1 MPIRLA
7 LVALVALLARG
18 AAPLAAQP
26 APADAEPAPEP
37 AEPAPAPAEPEEHH
51 DIAMVISGGVSLGAY
66 EAGYLH
72 LATEAAKHSGGRLHR
87 PLYTGASAGSANA
100 FLAALQGCMEPVDD
114 PTASWLWET
123 WIPMGHRELFD
134 PAQVEATHIF
144 TRDPLEATIDRL
156 RPTFAAGLPE
166 DCDVVVG
173 ITVTRVEGFPVRLH
187 EALELPRL
195 SAKFAFRMQGRGPG
209 VPPRISN
216 YLDPDW
222 PLPHPLL
229 PFREG
234 TDEATGNHNLD
245 LIRDLSFASG
255 AFPGAFAPVRMRFCM
270 STDPGQDAHPLECTD
285 PPHESLFIDG
295 GVLDNNPLRFARR
308 LGRFGLRRVPGEEA
322 RWRDADAEGAPGSGP
337 AELVFEYLDP
347 DTTNF
352 PELETD
358 EPLTGNPDLLDLLGH
373 LAGEFVTTARSQ
385 ELYALAESEPDL
397 IRQLLVTERN
407 YPTFSQLLY
416 AFLGFFEREFREFDF
431 YLGMYDAYAES
442 ARALD
447 QLGEPQLVGTLG
459 ALERAF
465 DGATPETLAPEWKPF
480 ACMLGW
486 FEPGSEHW
494 RPACNDPELN
504 QFRNLLQVSLDRLYA
519 RCSTLA
525 GDEVPAPSD
534 HFHCHRAAQDRPS
547 PRIITYPEDER
558 PDRRAPGEGDFEH
571 ALRILQG
578 YRFHF
583 RDLSLRPDQSRF
595 GLIKVRRKL
604 LGMIDALADA
614 QPSGATRIA
623 LLTGGRAVVND
634 IAYEP
639 PKNWFYGVVGNT
651 FEVGA
656 SVLPFEWN
664 KSWLRISLALQ
675 IDSLRTIAD
684 DDRTVAFSTL
694 GGVELELLPI
704 TTPIIQ
710 PMLGVRGGYQVG
722 IADRA
727 GRRPCRSTRLDG
739 AGNVVPTGI
748 DDNRQCTQPV
758 AQAYAALAII
768 ERLRV
773 QFGVSI
779 FPRTLRVSEDDAVS
793 RIQLELGVGFQLF

>member
-1 MPIRLA
+1 MPLRLA
-7 LVALVALLARG
+7 LLGLFALG

-26 APADAEPAPEP
+26 ARDALPEREAAPVPAQVDG
-37 AEPAPAPAEPEEHH
+37 EEHH

-87 PLYTGASAGSANA
+87 PLFTGASAGSANA

-114 PTASWLWET
+114 PTASALWDT
-123 WIPMGHRELFD
+123 WIPMGYRELFD

-144 TRDPLEATIDRL
+144 TRDPLEATIDRI

-245 LIRDLSFASG
+245 LIRDLSFASA
-255 AFPGAFAPVRMRFCM
+255 AFPGAFAPVRLRFCM
-270 STDPGQDAHPLECTD
+270 STDPGQDAHPLVCRD

-308 LGRFGLRRVPGEEA
+308 IARFGLGRLPTGRA
-322 RWRDADAEGAPGSGP
+322 RWRDAEGDATGGAP
-337 AELVFEYLDP
+337 ADLVFEYLDP

-352 PELETD
+352 PELETAA
-358 EPLTGNPDLLDLLGH
+358 PFTGRPDLLDLLGH

-397 IRQLLVTERN
+397 LRQLLVTERN

-465 DGATPETLAPEWKPF
+465 AGATPETLAAEWKPF

-486 FEPGSEHW
+486 FEPASERW

-519 RCSTLA
+519 RCSQLEGA
-525 GDEVPAPSD
+525 EVPARSD
-534 HFHCHRAAQDRPS
+534 HVHCHRAAQGAPS
-547 PRIITYPEDER
+547 PRIITYPEAER
-558 PDRRAPGEGDFEH
+558 PDRRSPDEGDFEH
-571 ALRILQG
+571 TLRILQG

-583 RDLSLRPDQSRF
+583 RDLNLRPTQSRF

-623 LLTGGRAVVND
+623 LLTGGRAVVNG

-639 PKNWFYGVVGNT
+639 PKNWVYGVVGNT
-651 FEVGA
+651 FEIGA

-664 KSWLRISLALQ
+664 RSWLRIGLGLQ
-675 IDSLRTIAD
+675 VDSLRTLVD
-684 DDRTVAFSTL
+684 DDRTVAFSAL
-694 GGVELELLPI
+694 AGLELHLLPI
-704 TTPIIQ
+704 TTPVLQ
-710 PMLGVRGGYQVG
+710 PMLGVRGGYQLG

-727 GRRPCRSTRLDG
+727 GRRPCRSTRIDAG
-739 AGNVVPTGI
+739 GNVVATGI
-748 DDNRQCTQPV
+748 DDNRQCTQAV

-773 QFGVSI
+773 QLGLSI
-779 FPRTLRVSEDDAVS
+779 FPETLRVSEDDAIS
-793 RIQLELGVGFQLF
+793 RLQLELGVGLQLF